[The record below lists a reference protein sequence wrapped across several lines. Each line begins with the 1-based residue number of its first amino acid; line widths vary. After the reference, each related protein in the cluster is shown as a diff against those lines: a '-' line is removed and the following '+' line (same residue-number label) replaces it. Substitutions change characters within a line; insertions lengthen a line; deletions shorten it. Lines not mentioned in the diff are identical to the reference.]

1 MEFQFNAGEWQQ
13 LTPAERARRC
23 RILAGEAETLASC
36 ATSHLKALYL
46 GLAIQ
51 WKMLAEE
58 MGQQPLDRGRGF
70 AVPTRVR

>member
-1 MEFQFNAGEWQQ
+1 MEFQFNASEWQR
-13 LTPAERARRC
+13 LTPTERARRC
-23 RILAGEAETLASC
+23 RILAAEAEALASC

-58 MGQQPLDRGRGF
+58 DGAATLRPRERICGAD
-70 AVPTRVR
+70 